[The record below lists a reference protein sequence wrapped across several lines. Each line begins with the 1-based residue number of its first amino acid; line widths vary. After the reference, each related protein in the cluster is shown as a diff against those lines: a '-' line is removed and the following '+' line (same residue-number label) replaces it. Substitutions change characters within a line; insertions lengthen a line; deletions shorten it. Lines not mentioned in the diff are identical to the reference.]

1 MKSRIGVAIILGV
14 MLLSNIA
21 AANYAKKKA
30 SISVQQVG
38 DTTQIVIKPA
48 EGYKWNKLYPAK
60 IKFSVCNETSC
71 SFYTEDLVVNEVK

>member
-1 MKSRIGVAIILGV
+1 MKNRIGVSIILGV

-38 DTTQIVIKPA
+38 NTTQIIIKPVD
-48 EGYKWNKLYPAK
+48 GYKWNKLYPAK
-60 IKFSVCNETSC
+60 VKFSVCSDTSC
-71 SFYTEDLVVNEVK
+71 AFYTEDIIVGEVK